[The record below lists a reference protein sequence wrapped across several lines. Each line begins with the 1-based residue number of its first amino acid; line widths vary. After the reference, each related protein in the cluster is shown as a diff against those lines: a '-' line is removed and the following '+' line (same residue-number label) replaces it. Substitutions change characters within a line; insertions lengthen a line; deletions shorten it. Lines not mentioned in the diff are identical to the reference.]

1 MLSVDIMHVVMM
13 AGCQSMNFGVLLT
26 LMVRMV
32 MRSHVPVSAQAEDHG
47 MDVDVHRGEVGEGV
61 FNLPADVWAD
71 NGAETDDEPMSDEE
85 PIL

>member
-1 MLSVDIMHVVMM
+1 
-13 AGCQSMNFGVLLT
+13 MNFGVLLT

-47 MDVDVHRGEVGEGV
+47 MDVDVDVHRGEVGEGV
-61 FNLPADVWAD
+61 LNLPADVWAD
-71 NGAETDDEPMSDEE
+71 SGAETDDEPMSDEE